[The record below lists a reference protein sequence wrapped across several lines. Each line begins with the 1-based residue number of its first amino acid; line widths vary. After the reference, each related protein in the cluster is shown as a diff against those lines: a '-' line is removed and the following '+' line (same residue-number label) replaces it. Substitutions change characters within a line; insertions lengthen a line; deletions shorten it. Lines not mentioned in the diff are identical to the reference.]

1 MSRRVAAYDEEPAS
15 FDATDIVKFLERHGR
30 PGFAEFVRHIDRR
43 TTAHNRE
50 LAEMRDHANSLLKR
64 LHKYEPPPP
73 GERFS
78 CKPPPEAS
86 D

>member
-1 MSRRVAAYDEEPAS
+1 MSRRAFAYDQEPAS
-15 FDATDIVKFLERHGR
+15 FNAADIVKFLERNGR
-30 PGFAEFVRHIDRR
+30 PGFAEFVRHMDKR

-50 LAEMRDHANSLLKR
+50 LAEMRDHADSLVKR
-64 LHKYEPPPP
+64 LHQYEPPPP